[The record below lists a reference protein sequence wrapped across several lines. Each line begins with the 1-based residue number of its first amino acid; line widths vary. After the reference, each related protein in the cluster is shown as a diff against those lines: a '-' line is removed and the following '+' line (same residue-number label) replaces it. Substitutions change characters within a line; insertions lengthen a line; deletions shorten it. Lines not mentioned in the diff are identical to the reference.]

1 MHKALFF
8 WRRRRRILTELKI
21 AQYKLGS
28 MQQRLEMVRKLNS
41 LLVEASDEK
50 GLVEAA
56 LDLVW
61 HLVGARGVSFVPF
74 DEYGQPLPVF
84 SRGSLPD
91 FALKA
96 WAEHLNS
103 PEVRDECKVCRNLHA
118 ASDSKCPLAVLP
130 SLEKL
135 DVTCLPVQRET
146 RVLGMLNLYMPP
158 PENLDE
164 DTKTFLQGI
173 LNEIAIAVE
182 SIRLRNQELTTLRQ
196 LQMIRSSKMD
206 LVSSLSELLDQVQN
220 ILEASFAWMEVQP
233 SNHDQ
238 NFLKLTR
245 GQANQPFSIFLENL
259 DREVLDN
266 GQSIVV
272 DPVKDLTIFPAG
284 SGMIIATPLCLSDRP
299 AVGVL
304 GIGFNHPDAFH
315 PDQLPVLQM
324 VAVQAAQLVEHEQVM
339 LDLEYQAVVKE
350 RTRLAREIHDGL
362 AQTLAFLKLQT
373 GQMQNYLARSDLA
386 RLGQALQTNYL
397 ALSEAYLDIRQ
408 SIDNLRLTPHEGL
421 QSWLEQ
427 LTADFKA
434 LSGLEVVLNLSIP
447 SQRNYLSTEIQAQLI
462 RIVQEALNNIRKH
475 ARASHVWISLREWSR
490 NLILEVRDDGQGFS
504 PEDIPGMSQYGLRG
518 MRERAELIG
527 ADFQITSQPRH
538 GTTVSIHLPVPFEET
553 VV

>member
-1 MHKALFF
+1 MHRALFF
-8 WRRRRRILTELKI
+8 WRRRRSSQADLMV
-21 AQYKLGS
+21 AQQNLGI

-41 LLVEASDEK
+41 LLVEARDEK
-50 GLVEAA
+50 VLVETA
-56 LDLVW
+56 LDLIW
-61 HLVGARGVSFVPF
+61 KLVGARGVSFVPF

-84 SRGSLPD
+84 TRGPLPD
-91 FALKA
+91 LTLKA

-103 PEVRDECKVCRNLHA
+103 PEVRDECKVCKNLHA
-118 ASDSKCPLAVLP
+118 TAESACPLTVLP

-135 DVTCLPVQRET
+135 DIVCLPVQREA
-146 RVLGMLNLYMPP
+146 RILGMLNLYMLPSA
-158 PENLDE
+158 NLDE
-164 DTKTFLQGI
+164 DTRAFLQGI
-173 LNEIAIAVE
+173 LNEIAVAVE

-206 LVSSLSELLDQVQN
+206 LVSSLGELLDQVQN
-220 ILEASFAWMEVQP
+220 ILEASFAWMEVQTT
-233 SNHDQ
+233 NHDQ

-245 GQANQPFSIFLENL
+245 GQVTQPFPPYLEAL
-259 DREVLDN
+259 DKGVLDT

-272 DPVKDLTIFPAG
+272 DKVTDITTFPAG
-284 SGMIIATPLCLSDRP
+284 SGMIIVTPLCLSDRP

-304 GIGFNHPDAFH
+304 GIGFDHAYAFH
-315 PDQLPVLQM
+315 SDQLPVLQM

-373 GQMQNYLARSDLA
+373 GQMQNYLARNDLA
-386 RLGQALQTNYL
+386 RLGQALQTNYQAL
-397 ALSEAYLDIRQ
+397 AEAYLDIRQ

-427 LTADFKA
+427 LAADFKQV
-434 LSGLEVVLNLSIP
+434 SGLTVSLDLSISSP
-447 SQRNYLSTEIQAQLI
+447 LRHLSTEVQAQLI
-462 RIVQEALNNIRKH
+462 RIVQEALSNVRKH
-475 ARASHVWISLREWSR
+475 ARAGHVWISLREWSG

-504 PEDIPGMSQYGLRG
+504 PEDIPGMSKYGLRG

-527 ADFQITSQPRH
+527 ADFQIISQPRQ

-553 VV
+553 VA